1 MDRADS
7 FLKGLIL
14 YMYQTVIFDLDGT
27 LLYTLDDLHAA
38 VNHALAACGYP
49 LREKAE
55 VRRFLGRGI
64 RNLMEQAVPA
74 GTEGDAFEAAFASFR
89 TYYAQHSLDR
99 TRPYDGIPDLLQ
111 TLKARGIASGIVSN
125 KVDSAVQ
132 ALYARFFADSV
143 RLAVGE
149 RPGVRRKPAP
159 DAVLEALRQLHA
171 PAEQA
176 VYVGDSEVDAQTAA
190 NAGLPCI
197 LVDWGYRDRAELLR
211 LDARAVVSS
220 PEALAKALCE

>member
-1 MDRADS
+1 M
-7 FLKGLIL
+7 
-14 YMYQTVIFDLDGT
+14 
-27 LLYTLDDLHAA
+27 
-38 VNHALAACGYP
+38 
-49 LREKAE
+49 
-55 VRRFLGRGI
+55 
-64 RNLMEQAVPA
+64 
-74 GTEGDAFEAAFASFR
+74 
-89 TYYAQHSLDR
+89 
-99 TRPYDGIPDLLQ
+99 
-111 TLKARGIASGIVSN
+111 
-125 KVDSAVQ
+125 
-132 ALYARFFADSV
+132 
-143 RLAVGE
+143 GE

-159 DAVLEALRQLHA
+159 DAVLEVLRQLHA